1 MRPGAR
7 GAVIP
12 RGRDTKTSAVG
23 TKKDRGGDRSPAPV
37 CKGAGT
43 HEPVGEV
50 RCIMKSVPEDL
61 ADPTKAPQG

>member
-7 GAVIP
+7 GTAIVWQ
-12 RGRDTKTSAVG
+12 RGTAASAVG

-50 RCIMKSVPEDL
+50 RCIMKSLPENL